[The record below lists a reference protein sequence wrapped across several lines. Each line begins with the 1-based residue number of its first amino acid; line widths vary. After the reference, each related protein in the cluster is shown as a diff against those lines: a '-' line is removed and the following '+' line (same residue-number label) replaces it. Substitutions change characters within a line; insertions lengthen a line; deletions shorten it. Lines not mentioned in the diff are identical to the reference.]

1 MDISLKYKIA
11 EKIIESNDDT
21 MLNQIKSLL
30 GLSENDFWTELPIE
44 VQQAIR
50 QSERELEQGDGIPHL
65 QIMDEIKKRYLG
77 V

>member
-1 MDISLKYKIA
+1 MDIALKYKIV

-21 MLNQIKSLL
+21 LLNQINNLL
-30 GLSENDFWTELPIE
+30 GLSENDFWTELPQE

-50 QSERELEQGDGIPHL
+50 KSKQELDLGVGIPHT
-65 QIMDEIKKRYLG
+65 QVIDEIKKRFLN

>member
-21 MLNQIKSLL
+21 LLNQIKSLL
-30 GLSENDFWTELPIE
+30 GLSENDFWGELPIE

-50 QSERELEQGDGIPHL
+50 QSEQEFELGCGIPHL
-65 QIMDEIKKRYLG
+65 QVMDEIKKRFSK